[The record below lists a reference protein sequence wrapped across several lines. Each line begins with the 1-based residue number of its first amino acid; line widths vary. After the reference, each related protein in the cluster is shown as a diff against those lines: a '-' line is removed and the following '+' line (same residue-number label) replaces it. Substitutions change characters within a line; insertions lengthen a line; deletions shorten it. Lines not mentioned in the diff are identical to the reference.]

1 MCAIAIGITHAPNEY
16 VVEVEPASD
25 DWGDKFSHAPHSSS
39 DYVRQQRSV
48 DMEDETGGIKEL
60 RDAADR
66 GKEAIAERDLLKR
79 EVAFMKAGVDT
90 DSKAGQLLFKAYDGE
105 LDTESIKSEW
115 QELAPSPDPVSEPEP
130 AKEAI
135 TETDVK
141 VMEERKVLADESVS
155 VEATTQSPYEQGFQ
169 EFKKAYDAGT
179 PKEDSAARFVHT
191 VLEAAGQN
199 DERVLSDR

>member
-1 MCAIAIGITHAPNEY
+1 
-16 VVEVEPASD
+16 
-25 DWGDKFSHAPHSSS
+25 
-39 DYVRQQRSV
+39 
-48 DMEDETGGIKEL
+48 MEDETGGIKEL

-105 LDTESIKSEW
+105 LDTDSIKSEW
-115 QELAPSPDPVSEPEP
+115 QELAPSPDPVIEPEP

-169 EFKKAYDAGT
+169 EFKTAYDAGMS
-179 PKEDSAARFVHT
+179 KEDSAARYVHT
-191 VLEAAGQN
+191 VLEAAGKG
-199 DERVLSDR
+199 DERVIDRR

>member
-1 MCAIAIGITHAPNEY
+1 
-16 VVEVEPASD
+16 
-25 DWGDKFSHAPHSSS
+25 
-39 DYVRQQRSV
+39 
-48 DMEDETGGIKEL
+48 MEDETGGIKEL

-105 LDTESIKSEW
+105 LDTDSIKSEW
-115 QELAPSPDPVSEPEP
+115 QELAPSPDPVVEPEP
-130 AKEAI
+130 AKEI
-135 TETDVK
+135 VNETDVK
-141 VMEERKVLADESVS
+141 VMEERKLLADESVS
-155 VEATTQSPYEQGFQ
+155 VEASTQSPYEQGFQ

-191 VLEAAGQN
+191 GLEAASQG
-199 DERVLSDR
+199 DERVFSDR